1 MSLAAL
7 KKRTKHT
14 YRTSTRNNNPEG
26 FSINGPHRNIGRVG
40 ESMAMSQNTASHSM
54 VHVPGTGCV
63 SVQKGHGG
71 LHGEYYQKTYPNCRV
86 CNLPRTSQRSAM
98 NTRGLLTRRKEK
110 INHNIVVQQTNK
122 PEDHNQ
128 SNYIENHLVPQVQ
141 GRKKCVK
148 QDDHCKHKPCKTKRI
163 NAKLIHPREITKDLT
178 TMDGADYI
186 TRRKTRYAT
195 LPTVQYDISWP
206 PPTNSNHNVIT
217 GNGCNRAQT
226 KEEFN
231 NPDARKKRK
240 DMAKNIFDCQNDTP
254 EFCNK
259 HNACSC

>member
-14 YRTSTRNNNPEG
+14 YRTSRQNNNPEG

-40 ESMAMSQNTASHSM
+40 ESMAMSQNTASHRV
-54 VHVPGTGCV
+54 VHIPGTGCV
-63 SVQKGHGG
+63 PVQKGGG
-71 LHGEYYQKTYPNCRV
+71 GHNGNYYQSTYSNCRV
-86 CNLPRTSQRSAM
+86 CTRQYLTKRSAM

-110 INHNIVVQQTNK
+110 ITHNTVVQQTNK

-148 QDDHCKHKPCKTKRI
+148 QDTHCKHKPCKTKRI

-178 TMDGADYI
+178 TMDGAEYI

-195 LPTVQYDISWP
+195 LPTVQYDIPWP

-226 KEEFN
+226 KEEFM
-231 NPDARKKRK
+231 DASGIRREI
-240 DMAKNIFDCQNDTP
+240 AKTMFDCDNKTS
-254 EFCNK
+254 EFCDK
-259 HNACSC
+259 HNSCSC

>member
-26 FSINGPHRNIGRVG
+26 FSINGPHRNVGRVG
-40 ESMAMSQNTASHSM
+40 ESMAMSQNTASHRV
-54 VHVPGTGCV
+54 VHIPGTGCV
-63 SVQKGHGG
+63 PVQKGHGG
-71 LHGEYYQKTYPNCRV
+71 LQGNYYQKTYPNCRV
-86 CNLPRTSQRSAM
+86 CSRQYLTKRSAM
-98 NTRGLLTRRKEK
+98 NTQGLLTKRKER
-110 INHNIVVQQTNK
+110 ITHNTVVQQTNK

-128 SNYIENHLVPQVQ
+128 SSYIENHLVPHTH
-141 GRKKCVK
+141 RRHKCVK
-148 QDDHCKHKPCKTKRI
+148 QDSHCKHKPCKPKRI

-186 TRRKTRYAT
+186 TRRKSRYAT
-195 LPTVQYDISWP
+195 LPTVQYDIPWP
-206 PPTNSNHNVIT
+206 PPTNSSHNVIT

-226 KEEFN
+226 KQEFM
-231 NPDARKKRK
+231 DASGARRE
-240 DMAKNIFDCQNDTP
+240 MAKTIFDCSNSSP
-254 EFCNK
+254 EFCDK